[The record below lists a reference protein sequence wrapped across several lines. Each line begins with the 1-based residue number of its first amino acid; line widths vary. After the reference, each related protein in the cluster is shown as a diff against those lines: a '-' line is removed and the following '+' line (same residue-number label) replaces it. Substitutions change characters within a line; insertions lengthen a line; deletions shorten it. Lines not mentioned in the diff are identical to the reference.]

1 MAKSDI
7 LKNNSGGKSANNK
20 GADATD
26 ASATKTENSGAFQP
40 NAPKKPIKSNR
51 LLFIA
56 LALLLIAAVGFGYT
70 FLKTEIQN
78 SLIIEN
84 IKGDVK
90 TLSEYS
96 FTALDKIDG
105 IKKGQLKRNDGGADY
120 QKTYNL
126 SGNLI
131 EYLNL
136 KNQTTI
142 KSIYDDKQNIV
153 EEISTDIDSVFL
165 FTNKYKYDSDN
176 NIIEKT
182 QYDSVGIFNSK
193 YTYGYDSN
201 NNIIERKFYN
211 SKKNLEGRVS
221 YKYNTNNKLIENS
234 KYDSVGNLKSKSTYM
249 HDLNGNVIEK
259 NVFDSSEK
267 LKSKFTYEYKLDNN
281 NNWVQ
286 CIEFENSLPI
296 YILVRKIEY
305 HLDNQKISN
314 KEEFPLD
321 YFYKGYHSKNS
332 DTARLYFDKAIL
344 IDSSFASA
352 YYERGMRW
360 RAKAGEE
367 DYYKTMQELFIA
379 DFTKAIEI
387 DPNYV
392 KAYRWRASILERGFG
407 KGPLGY
413 ESNSR
418 MGAIEDYNKLIEIN
432 PNDIDA
438 YIERAFLVTWRKDI
452 PSSLYRKYKL
462 NDLNKVLEI
471 DPNNSI
477 AHFCIGEDLMIE
489 KEDYYGAIASFTK
502 AVESDPTFDSAYS
515 SRAESKYKL
524 KNYNSA
530 INDYYSAIYSMTEE
544 RKEEMAEGYYYFEIA
559 FIKATKL
566 LDYDEAIRV
575 ANKAIKLWDDYWPN
589 EKMEYGDA
597 YFIRALSKQ
606 SKGDYYGACLDMKKA
621 KNISWELK
629 YKVPFIPC
637 Q

>member
-1 MAKSDI
+1 MEFKIEYLLVLVIALVVLTDFIIKKIKKKS
-7 LKNNSGGKSANNK
+7 KP
-20 GADATD
+20 TD
-26 ASATKTENSGAFQP
+26 SATKSILDLTTRNYKTNKPRNFEYKTS
-40 NAPKKPIKSNR
+40 KKTKR
-51 LLFIA
+51 FLFTGLVLLFIA
-56 LALLLIAAVGFGYT
+56 SVGVSYII
-70 FLKTEIQN
+70 LKGETKN
-78 SLIIEN
+78 SLTKEN
-84 IKGDVK
+84 LKGNVK

-96 FTALDKIDG
+96 FAAVDKIDG
-105 IKKGQLKRNDGGADY
+105 IKKGQLKRNDGGVDY

-182 QYDSVGIFNSK
+182 QYDSVGTFNSK
-193 YTYGYDSN
+193 YTYRHDSN
-201 NNIIERKFYN
+201 KNIIERNFYN
-211 SKKNLEGRVS
+211 SKKNLEGRLS
-221 YKYNTNNKLIENS
+221 YKYDTNNKLLENS
-234 KYDSVGNLKSKSTYM
+234 KYDSVGNLKFKFTYI

-267 LKSKFTYEYKLDNN
+267 LKTKFTYEYKLDNN

-286 CIEFENSLPI
+286 CVEFENSLPI

-332 DTARLYFDKAIL
+332 DTARFYFDKAIL

-352 YYERGMRW
+352 YYEREKRW
-360 RAKAGEE
+360 WNEGKG
-367 DYYKTMQELFIA
+367 
-379 DFTKAIEI
+379 FTKAIEI
-387 DPNYV
+387 DPNYIE
-392 KAYRWRASILERGFG
+392 AYRGRAKIGERGYG
-407 KGPLGY
+407 LGRKVAY
-413 ESNSR
+413 K
-418 MGAIEDYNKLIEIN
+418 DYSKIIEIN
-432 PNDIDA
+432 PRDVDA
-438 YIERAFLVTWRKDI
+438 YLSRSEL
-452 PSSLYRKYKL
+452 SLYATDNVYESSKFKL

-471 DPNNSI
+471 DPNNAHAHVSI
-477 AHFCIGEDLMIE
+477 GMHKQREE
-489 KEDYYGAIASFTK
+489 NYVGAIASFTK
-502 AVESDPTFDSAYS
+502 AVESDPTHDSAYS
-515 SRAESKYKL
+515 FRAESKEGL
-524 KNYNSA
+524 KDYNGA

-544 RKEEMAEGYYYFEIA
+544 RKNEMCVGHYYYDIA
-559 FIKATKL
+559 YIEATKF

-575 ANKAIKLWDDYWPN
+575 ANKAIKLYDDYWPN

-597 YFIRALSKQ
+597 YLIRAFSKQ

-621 KNISWELK
+621 KNISWDLK
-629 YKVPFIPC
+629 YKIPFIPC